1 MEKRID
7 VVKLLLGGGA
17 TLIKQIMGTLY
28 FIELYK
34 EVTHK
39 WSNYSLKQT
48 ESLIWISMS
57 GWRERQQ
64 RCDQTTSVNLTHL
77 MNVRQALK
85 RPHMCS

>member
-48 ESLIWISMS
+48 EDE
-57 GWRERQQ
+57 G
-64 RCDQTTSVNLTHL
+64 
-77 MNVRQALK
+77 K
-85 RPHMCS
+85 